1 MTDRDKQRLDELE
14 EKTAYI
20 MARQDQQDAKMNRI
34 IVRLTYL
41 EAKQYRIMKKLG
53 MDPEQVETPETA
65 LEDAQL
71 INLSRLADERLN

>member
-20 MARQDQQDAKMNRI
+20 MARQDQQDAKMNGI
-34 IVRLTYL
+34 LARLAYI

-53 MDPEQVETPETA
+53 IEPDQIETPDIA
-65 LEDAQL
+65 LEDAKA

>member
-1 MTDRDKQRLDELE
+1 MTDRDKYRLDELE

-34 IVRLTYL
+34 IARLTYL

-53 MDPEQVETPETA
+53 MNPDEVDTPETA